1 VADPSTVDDLRPGDH
16 ACLTFSDADERL
28 DIVAAFVL
36 DGLKSGH
43 KVVCYTHQVSPEA
56 LTGQLTDR
64 GLPVAEAVT
73 SGRLEVS
80 GAGESYLE
88 GGAFAADRMMDTL
101 AAQISRSE
109 REGYAGLRLS
119 ADMCW
124 ALRPVGGLEELV
136 DFESQVARLFAD
148 GRATAVCQYDREC
161 FDPVTLSSIT
171 ATHGRVVAA
180 VTYFD
185 DALLRVCRQHIPP
198 GVRVAGEIDFRHAD
212 VLANALGEA
221 VRLDEHIHVNLAQLT
236 FMDAAAA
243 GVVVQAA
250 VGMAAGQRMTVTC
263 QPLVAKVFHAF
274 GAGAAQQLRI
284 VVRDG
289 K

>member
-1 VADPSTVDDLRPGDH
+1 VADPATVDDLRPGDH

-43 KVVCYTHQVSPEA
+43 KVLCFTDQVSPEA
-56 LTGQLTDR
+56 LTGQLADR

-73 SGRLEVS
+73 AGRLEVS
-80 GAGESYLE
+80 SAGDSYLA
-88 GGAFAADRMMDTL
+88 GGAFAADRVMDTL

-124 ALRPVGGLEELV
+124 ALRPVAGLDGLV
-136 DFESQVARLFAD
+136 DFETQVAQLFAD

-171 ATHGRVVAA
+171 AAHSRVVAA

-198 GVRVAGEIDFRHAD
+198 GIRVAGEIDFRHAD
-212 VLANALGEA
+212 VLSNALGEA
-221 VRLDEHIHVNLAQLT
+221 VRLDDHVHVNLAQLR

-243 GVVVQAA
+243 GVLVQAA
-250 VGMAAGQRMTVTC
+250 VGMAAGQRMTVIC
-263 QPLVAKVFHAF
+263 QPLVAKVFHVF
-274 GAGAAQQLRI
+274 GAGAAAQLRI

>member
-1 VADPSTVDDLRPGDH
+1 VDDLRPGDH
-16 ACLTFSDADERL
+16 ACLTFTDADERL

-36 DGLKSGH
+36 DGLKSGQ
-43 KVVCYTHQVSPEA
+43 KVVCYTDQVSPDD
-56 LTGQLTDR
+56 LTGQLADR
-64 GLPVAEAVT
+64 GLPVGDAVT
-73 SGRLEVS
+73 AGRLEVS
-80 GAGESYLE
+80 SSGESYLA
-88 GGAFAADRMMDTL
+88 GGAFDAGRMMDTL

-109 REGYAGLRLS
+109 REGYTGLRLS

-124 ALRPVGGLEELV
+124 ALRPVAGLQQLV
-136 DFESQVARLFAD
+136 DYESEVAQLFAG
-148 GRATAVCQYDREC
+148 GRAMAVCQYDRDR

-171 ATHGRVVAA
+171 AAHGRVVAA

-185 DALLRVCRQHIPP
+185 DALLRVCRQHVPP
-198 GVRVAGEIDFRHAD
+198 GIRVAGEIDFRHAD
-212 VLANALGEA
+212 VLSKALGEA
-221 VRLDEHIHVNLAQLT
+221 VRLDEHVHVNLAQLR

-243 GVVVQAA
+243 GVIVQAA
-250 VGMAAGQRMTVTC
+250 VGLAPDQRMTVIC

-274 GAGAAQQLRI
+274 GAADARRLRI

>member
-1 VADPSTVDDLRPGDH
+1 VDDLRPGDH

-36 DGLKSGH
+36 DGLKSGQ
-43 KVVCYTHQVSPEA
+43 KVVCYTDQVSPEA
-56 LTGQLTDR
+56 LTGQLVDR
-64 GLPVAEAVT
+64 GLPVGDAVAA
-73 SGRLEVS
+73 GRLEMS
-80 GAGESYLE
+80 SAGESYLA
-88 GGAFAADRMMDTL
+88 GGVFAADRVIDSL

-109 REGYAGLRLS
+109 REGYSGLRVS

-124 ALRPVGGLEELV
+124 ALRPVAGLEDLIA
-136 DFESQVARLFAD
+136 FETQVARLFAG
-148 GRATAVCQYDREC
+148 GRAIAVCQYDRDC

-171 ATHGRVVAA
+171 AAHGRVVAA

-198 GVRVAGEIDFRHAD
+198 GIRVAGEIDFRHAD
-212 VLANALGEA
+212 VLANAVGEA
-221 VRLDEHIHVNLAQLT
+221 VRLDEHVHVNLAQLR

-243 GVVVQAA
+243 GVIVQAA
-250 VGMAAGQRMTVTC
+250 VGLAADQRMTVIC

-274 GAGAAQQLRI
+274 GAADARRLRI

>member
-1 VADPSTVDDLRPGDH
+1 VSSAGDTY
-16 ACLTFSDADERL
+16 L
-28 DIVAAFVL
+28 
-36 DGLKSGH
+36 
-43 KVVCYTHQVSPEA
+43 
-56 LTGQLTDR
+56 
-64 GLPVAEAVT
+64 
-73 SGRLEVS
+73 
-80 GAGESYLE
+80 AG
-88 GGAFAADRMMDTL
+88 GVFAADRVMDTL

-124 ALRPVGGLEELV
+124 ALRPVAGLEGLV
-136 DFESQVARLFAD
+136 DFETQVAQLFAD

-171 ATHGRVVAA
+171 AAHSRVVAA

-198 GVRVAGEIDFRHAD
+198 GIRVAGEIDFRHAD
-212 VLANALGEA
+212 VLSNALGEA
-221 VRLDEHIHVNLAQLT
+221 VRLDDHVHVNLAQLR

-250 VGMAAGQRMTVTC
+250 VGMAAGQRMTVVC

-274 GAGAAQQLRI
+274 GAGAAAQLRI